1 VGAGALPDV
10 AAGGD
15 WEDLEDGEEPDED
28 VGDDEDEE
36 DGKEP
41 DEDVGDDED
50 EEEEGMGAPTS
61 LIAT

>member
-1 VGAGALPDV
+1 MQSDFKFVPGLGAGALPDV

-36 DGKEP
+36 
-41 DEDVGDDED
+41 
-50 EEEEGMGAPTS
+50 EEGMGAPTS